1 MLGKLLG
8 GEDTVNQLRFPEI
21 MADAAYVI
29 LTKDSKSFT
38 RNFCIDEDVL
48 KDVGVTNFDKY
59 AVKPGILNYNLVLM
73 FDIERMLLFRYSTA
87 TRFLPRRVFD
97 AQPTRTG

>member
-1 MLGKLLG
+1 MDMLGKLLG
-8 GEDTVNQLRFPEI
+8 GDETVNQLRFPEI

-48 KDVGVTNFDKY
+48 KEAGVTDFDKY
-59 AVKPGILNYNLVLM
+59 AVKPGKVIPVQRNDDN
-73 FDIERMLLFRYSTA
+73 
-87 TRFLPRRVFD
+87 
-97 AQPTRTG
+97 